1 MDGNPVEKTGFHGVD
16 IQNILRGEFSRTDPE
31 LWSLYTYD
39 AQGNLVEA
47 SENGTDYHYTHDTE
61 GRVLSKRAWGKTLY
75 ENHYDAEGYRDS
87 ITEKDKVTN
96 FVYQGGMLL
105 HELDEDKNPA
115 RHYVL
120 GNEYIGLDNNYYLTD
135 EQGSVRYVLDAAGN
149 VQNDYWYD
157 AFGQCIAGHEN
168 IPNRLRYNAQ
178 IEDDLTGLYYLRAR
192 YYNTGIGRFTQEDVI
207 YNDGL
212 NLYAYCSSNPVMY
225 ADPSGYKLENTCI
238 TAKEGGSKKLL
249 SEMSDSELN
258 KLGYKRHSDGSIRD
272 SKGHFAGNS
281 GTVPGTPGVDAVE
294 KHLLNSGYYVN
305 NREIS
310 VKSSN
315 GTIRRYDIVVSKD
328 GKYYGIE
335 VKSGSAKRTKQQI
348 EIDKELLAKNGL
360 PYFESCNSYEKFE
373 RQLYSGNEH
382 IVYNLIFKF
391 E

>member
-1 MDGNPVEKTGFHGVD
+1 M
-16 IQNILRGEFSRTDPE
+16 
-31 LWSLYTYD
+31 
-39 AQGNLVEA
+39 EA

-105 HELDEDKNPA
+105 HELDEEKNPA

-149 VQNDYWYD
+149 VQNDYRYD
-157 AFGQCIAGHEN
+157 AFGQRIAGQEN

-225 ADPSGYKLENTCI
+225 ADPSGY
-238 TAKEGGSKKLL
+238 AGGSVKQKTCG
-249 SEMSDSELN
+249 SKETSYGKSSSNCTELVPYYPAN
-258 KLGYKRHSDGSIRD
+258 NG
-272 SKGHFAGNS
+272 A
-281 GTVPGTPGVDAVE
+281 VPGTE
-294 KHLLNSGYYVN
+294 KKIYLMAGDKIDRFGGKKGKFFSPT
-305 NREIS
+305 
-310 VKSSN
+310 
-315 GTIRRYDIVVSKD
+315 GTPMEMR
-328 GKYYGIE
+328 
-335 VKSGSAKRTKQQI
+335 A
-348 EIDKELLAKNGL
+348 L
-360 PYFESCNSYEKFE
+360 PYDADLSQYRQFEVVKPFE
-373 RQLYSGNEH
+373 VEASTIAPVFGN
-382 IVYNLIFKF
+382 IGLGTQYRSSVSVDVLLKKGIIKQVGGN
-391 E
+391 

>member
-1 MDGNPVEKTGFHGVD
+1 M
-16 IQNILRGEFSRTDPE
+16 
-31 LWSLYTYD
+31 
-39 AQGNLVEA
+39 
-47 SENGTDYHYTHDTE
+47 
-61 GRVLSKRAWGKTLY
+61 
-75 ENHYDAEGYRDS
+75 AEG
-87 ITEKDKVTN
+87 
-96 FVYQGGMLL
+96 
-105 HELDEDKNPA
+105 
-115 RHYVL
+115 
-120 GNEYIGLDNNYYLTD
+120 
-135 EQGSVRYVLDAAGN
+135 
-149 VQNDYWYD
+149 
-157 AFGQCIAGHEN
+157 
-168 IPNRLRYNAQ
+168 
-178 IEDDLTGLYYLRAR
+178 LTGLYYLRAR
-192 YYNTGIGRFTQEDVI
+192 YYNASLGRFTQEDVI

-238 TAKEGGSKKLL
+238 TAKEDGSKKLL

-305 NREIS
+305 DREIS

-360 PYFESCNSYEKFE
+360 PTTGAKAKKNNINKIDSVKVIYVDKNGKIIKN
-373 RQLYSGNEH
+373 R
-382 IVYNLIFKF
+382 
-391 E
+391 